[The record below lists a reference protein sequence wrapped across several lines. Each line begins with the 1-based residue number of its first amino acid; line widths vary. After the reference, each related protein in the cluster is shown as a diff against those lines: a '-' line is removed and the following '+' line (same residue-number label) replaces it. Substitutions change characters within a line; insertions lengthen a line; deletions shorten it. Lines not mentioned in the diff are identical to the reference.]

1 MERASLMPRSVWR
14 IEVLMAMKICKC
26 GLDPDHIFYGGELLK
41 VWLKKIFNEIIAV
54 TVCLGGKIRLL
65 LL

>member
-1 MERASLMPRSVWR
+1 
-14 IEVLMAMKICKC
+14 MAMKICKC